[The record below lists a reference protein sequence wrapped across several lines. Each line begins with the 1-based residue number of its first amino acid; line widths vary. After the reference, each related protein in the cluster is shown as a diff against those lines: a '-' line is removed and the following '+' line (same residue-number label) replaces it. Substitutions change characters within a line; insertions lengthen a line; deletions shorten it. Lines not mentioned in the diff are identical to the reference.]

1 MIATDLA
8 RVNTEVKHR
17 AEKERQ
23 TSRDIKK
30 DVFSSYH
37 ERGTKK
43 KFWVPMRN
51 RTLDL
56 RSYALMLYHW
66 ATETLRWKPQQPRSR
81 YAWFVCLASFATLQM
96 NQFSIAAMDW
106 VSIDESRKST
116 LMVVYI
122 KNTWFW
128 YLFRRSFPLSIH
140 GIPALEQGWMAFL
153 LLTLSKSH
161 ILAFNVLPRVT
172 SWAVMNTM
180 RDVSRFTNLLTFG
193 RWQDTALTLTPVWD
207 Q

>member
-96 NQFSIAAMDW
+96 TQFSYGSNGLSFYW
-106 VSIDESRKST
+106 RKSK
-116 LMVVYI
+116 V
-122 KNTWFW
+122 NT
-128 YLFRRSFPLSIH
+128 YGCLYKKHLILVPFPTVISVEYTWDPCLGTRLNGFPSLNFI
-140 GIPALEQGWMAFL
+140 E
-153 LLTLSKSH
+153 KSYSG
-161 ILAFNVLPRVT
+161 F
-172 SWAVMNTM
+172 
-180 RDVSRFTNLLTFG
+180 
-193 RWQDTALTLTPVWD
+193 
-207 Q
+207 